1 MAVPAWVERLRPA
14 SFSSPSGVDSD
25 FKIDLLSRIGGK
37 KATNHEILNTDEA
50 IPQDQGNRAEEYPIE
65 AYFTGEDG
73 DQEADAF
80 YAALRERYS
89 ADEPGILRHP
99 RWGDIP
105 VMPFEFQQV
114 ENLVR
119 GAGIFR
125 VTVTFRPIP
134 QAAFPTADGL
144 DQGEIVADVGD
155 LESTLEEANEG
166 IDLDVAAALAEF
178 GAKIREVTNIINDTL
193 GPIVEGVEDIQDE
206 FRTIQEDI
214 DAAISAGDSALTIL
228 SQVNNL
234 IRLPGQIV
242 TSTISK
248 VQSYAD
254 MGSAIIDSF
263 IGFFNPNSDRAVQL
277 SQAGTFQ
284 SLGAMS
290 AAATAEAALFTEF
303 ETRDTAGAALDFI
316 NDADALI
323 EQKNNEIYQTLAG
336 AVDKTYAPDHDTWLN
351 LSLIIGKTNAIL
363 IDRSFD
369 LKAKQTVILS
379 APSDPIS
386 LTWKYYRSSALED
399 IEFFIRTNNLQD
411 TEIVEI
417 PSGREIVAYV

>member
-1 MAVPAWVERLRPA
+1 MAVPAWVERLRSA
-14 SFSSPSGVDSD
+14 SFSSPSGVESS
-25 FKIDLLSRIGGK
+25 FKVDVLTRVGGK

-73 DQEADAF
+73 DEAANSF
-80 YAALRERYS
+80 YASLRERYS
-89 ADEPGILRHP
+89 ADNPGILRHP
-99 RWGDIP
+99 RWGDLA
-105 VMPFEFQQV
+105 VMPFEFQQT

-144 DQGEIVADVGD
+144 DQGEIVADIGD
-155 LESTLEEANEG
+155 LENTLEEANEG
-166 IDLDVAAALAEF
+166 INLDVAGALAEF
-178 GAKIREVTNIINDTL
+178 GAKIREVTNIINETL
-193 GPIVEGVEDIQDE
+193 GPIVEGVEEIQDE
-206 FRTIQEDI
+206 FKNIQDDI
-214 DAAISAGDSALTIL
+214 DAAISAGASALTIL

-234 IRLPGQIV
+234 IRLPGQIA
-242 TSTISK
+242 TSTIAK
-248 VQSYAD
+248 VQSY
-254 MGSAIIDSF
+254 SAMAGAIVNSF
-263 IGFFNPNSDRAVQL
+263 VGFFNPNSDRAVQL

-284 SLGAMS
+284 SLGAMAS
-290 AAATAEAALFTEF
+290 AATAEAALFTNF

-316 NDADALI
+316 NDAAALI

-369 LKAKQTVILS
+369 LKAKQTAILS
-379 APSDPIS
+379 ANSDPIS

-411 TEIVEI
+411 TEIIEI
-417 PSGREIVAYV
+417 PAGREIVAYV